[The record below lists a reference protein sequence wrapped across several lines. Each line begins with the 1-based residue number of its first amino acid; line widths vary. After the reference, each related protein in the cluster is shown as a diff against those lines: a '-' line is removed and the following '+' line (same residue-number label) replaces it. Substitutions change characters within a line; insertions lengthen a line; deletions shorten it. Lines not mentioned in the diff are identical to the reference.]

1 MCYKGTKQVCKNT
14 AYLRKIFKIYIFLWV
29 MQHNCIAG
37 DYFCTQLLINH
48 IIMAKNKNQKRKD
61 AISLKNAQETL
72 RFQVQWG
79 LKKLGVAEGGVLY
92 KLAIVEL
99 EYIAELGL
107 TQDLLTM
114 KKLIDGVEQ
123 KFGASVTADKAPFA
137 QSIVCIA
144 LGIARVSDV
153 SNIGL
158 PMNWADAIAQKLLP
172 VYFSDTVRNNAVAWA
187 KQNGFNTSTYLGKPI
202 AKFSNIYLIIDRTI
216 EA

>member
-1 MCYKGTKQVCKNT
+1 
-14 AYLRKIFKIYIFLWV
+14 

-37 DYFCTQLLINH
+37 DYFCTQFLIYH

-61 AISLKNAQETL
+61 AISLKNAQENL

-79 LKKLGVAEGGVLY
+79 LKKLGVSEGEVIY
-92 KLAIVEL
+92 KLAMVEL
-99 EYIAELGL
+99 EHIAELGL
-107 TQDLLTM
+107 TQDLLNM

-123 KFGASVTADKAPFA
+123 QFVASVTPDKAPFA

-144 LGIARVSDV
+144 LGIARLNDMACL
-153 SNIGL
+153 GL
-158 PMNWADAIAQKLLP
+158 PMNWADAIMQKMLP
-172 VYFSDTVRNNAVAWA
+172 VHFSDSVRNDVVAWA

-202 AKFSNIYLIIDRTI
+202 AKFSHIYLIIDRTI

>member
-14 AYLRKIFKIYIFLWV
+14 AYLGKIFKIYNFLWV

-37 DYFCTQLLINH
+37 DYFCTQFLINH

-79 LKKLGVAEGGVLY
+79 LKKLGVSEGEVIY
-92 KLAIVEL
+92 KLAMVEL
-99 EYIAELGL
+99 EHITELGL
-107 TQDLLTM
+107 TQDLLNM

-123 KFGASVTADKAPFA
+123 QFGASVTPDKAPFA

-144 LGIARVSDV
+144 LGIARLNDMA
-153 SNIGL
+153 NLGL
-158 PMNWADAIAQKLLP
+158 PMNWANAITQKMLP
-172 VYFSDTVRNNAVAWA
+172 VHFSDSVRNDVVAWA

-202 AKFSNIYLIIDRTI
+202 AKFSHIYLIIDRTL

>member
-1 MCYKGTKQVCKNT
+1 
-14 AYLRKIFKIYIFLWV
+14 

-144 LGIARVSDV
+144 LGIARVSNV

>member
-1 MCYKGTKQVCKNT
+1 
-14 AYLRKIFKIYIFLWV
+14 

-61 AISLKNAQETL
+61 AISLKNAQEAL

-202 AKFSNIYLIIDRTI
+202 AKFSNIYLIIDRTMSKKFI
-216 EA
+216 QMALPPNMRLKRSSLLQ